1 MKPLKECKVLV
12 TPRSYGSQDPS
23 LKTDLEEMVG
33 EVVYNTTGK
42 SLQSEQL
49 QEMLKDVDGM
59 IAGLDD
65 IDARAL
71 QAAPDLKV
79 VARYGVGIN
88 NVDLEAAAEQGIT
101 VTNTPGANA
110 VSVAELT
117 IGLILNMLRPI
128 LPAVQKTRQ
137 GEWPRFK
144 GYSLEG
150 KTVGI
155 LGLGAIGKE
164 TAKRLAGFNC
174 RIFAYDIYPDE
185 AFASKYELEY
195 TELEDILA
203 RADIISLHL
212 PLTPETEGLVD
223 QDFITAMK
231 PGAWLVNTARGE
243 LIQED
248 ALVQAVKSGHLRGAA
263 LDAFRQEPPEKDN
276 PLLSMEEILSTPHIG
291 AHSDSAKNAMGRMAM
306 NDCLAVLRGEEPKH
320 RVNGGNQ

>member
-23 LKTDLEEMVG
+23 LKTDLEEVVG

-49 QEMLKDVDGM
+49 QDMLKDVDGM

-88 NVDLEAAAEQGIT
+88 NVDLDAAAEQGII

-117 IGLILNMLRPI
+117 IGLILNMLRPM
-128 LPAVQKTRQ
+128 LQAVRETKQ
-137 GEWPRFK
+137 GDWPRYK
-144 GYSLEG
+144 GFSLEG

-164 TAKRLAGFNC
+164 TAKRLAGFDC
-174 RIFAYDIYPDE
+174 HIFAHDIYRDE

-195 TELEDILA
+195 AELEDILT

-263 LDAFRQEPPEKDN
+263 LDAFRQEPPEKDS
-276 PLLSMEEILSTPHIG
+276 PLLSMKEILTTPHMG

-306 NDCLAVLRGEEPKH
+306 NDCLAVLRGEEPEH

>member
-49 QEMLKDVDGM
+49 QDMLKDVDGM

-71 QAAPDLKV
+71 RAAPDLKV

-88 NVDLEAAAEQGIT
+88 NVDLETAAEQGII

-117 IGLILNMLRPI
+117 IGLILNMLRPM
-128 LPAVQKTRQ
+128 LQAVRETKQ
-137 GEWPRFK
+137 GNWPRYK
-144 GYSLEG
+144 GFSLEG

-164 TAKRLAGFNC
+164 TAKRLAGFDC
-174 RIFAYDIYPDE
+174 RIFAYDIYQDE

-195 TELEDILA
+195 AELEDILT

-263 LDAFRQEPPEKDN
+263 LDAFRQEPPEKDS
-276 PLLSMEEILSTPHIG
+276 PLLSMKEILTTPHMG

-306 NDCLAVLRGEEPKH
+306 NDCLAVLRGVEPEH

>member
-49 QEMLKDVDGM
+49 QDMLKDVDGM

-65 IDARAL
+65 IDAQAL
-71 QAAPDLKV
+71 QVAPDLKV

-117 IGLILNMLRPI
+117 IGLILNMLRPM
-128 LPAVQKTRQ
+128 LQAVRETKQ
-137 GEWPRFK
+137 GAWPRYK
-144 GYSLEG
+144 GFSLEG

-164 TAKRLAGFNC
+164 TAKRLAGFDC
-174 RIFAYDIYPDE
+174 RIFAYDIYRDE
-185 AFASKYELEY
+185 AFASKYEIEY
-195 TELEDILA
+195 AELEDILA

-263 LDAFRQEPPEKDN
+263 LDAFRQEPPEKDS
-276 PLLSMEEILSTPHIG
+276 PLLSIEEILTTPHMG

-306 NDCLAVLRGEEPKH
+306 NDCLAVLRGEEPEH
-320 RVNGGNQ
+320 RVNGGDK